1 MISFILW
8 YVLVSIIGWLAVP
21 VAYRLLPNLP
31 DRGFTLAR
39 PIGLLLWGYCFW
51 LLASLHI
58 IQNDTGGVLFAIFLL
73 AGFSIWL
80 ISRRQGIKEFLDW
93 LKSRKRLVLIS
104 ELVFLIAF
112 AAWALV
118 RAANPDITGT
128 EKPMELAFINSILRS
143 PSFPPNDPWL
153 SGYAISYY
161 YFGYVMVAMITR
173 LTGVVSGVAFN
184 LAVAMWF
191 GLTALAAYG
200 ILYSLLTIWK
210 NRTSEKSKNHPEKTD
225 VSEQPV
231 HGWAL
236 LGPFFILIV
245 SNIEGFLE
253 MLHAK
258 GIFWT
263 QSSNGNWQSSF
274 WSWLGIQE
282 LTDPPSL
289 PLSWVPTRIGGIWW
303 WRASRVLEDF
313 RIDGVSREIIDEFP
327 FFSYLLSDLHPH
339 VLAMPFALLAVG
351 LALNQY
357 LKSRE
362 PVPLQGMSILTW
374 LKLWWDGKNP
384 SLSATGLT
392 SWLRNSDFWFAALVL
407 GGLAFLNTWDFPIY
421 VALFSATYALI
432 RFQQEGWSI
441 ARLGDFIGT
450 AILLGVVGIILYFP
464 FYVGFS
470 SQAGGILPSL
480 SFFTRGVQFWVMFA
494 IMLIP
499 ILAWLIWLWRRQGSS
514 ELFWKGLKFSAAIT
528 FGLWLLSYLMGWF
541 ALSLPSIGNIIL
553 DIQGASDKL
562 TSIGSSL
569 INWGGLFAGVQG
581 SSDITVLL
589 LGTIGRRLIEP
600 GTWITLI
607 GLIALVWGMLASF
620 RPSCPVNELEEQP
633 LSLKENPKNFHL
645 MNENSIFPDANAF
658 VLLLVFVGCG
668 LVLTPEFFYLRDQ
681 FGWRM
686 NTIFKFYFQTW
697 IIWGLSAAFA
707 SVLLINTLKKFWGT
721 IYKIGW
727 VILILLGLAYPIFG
741 ILTKTDNFKP
751 SEFTLNGNAY
761 FQNGNS
767 DEWAG
772 INWLQQA
779 PLGVVA
785 EAVGGSY
792 SQYARISTQSGDPTV
807 LGWTGH
813 ESQWRGGSKEMGS
826 RETDIST
833 LYKTSDWN
841 TAKTILDEYNIRYI
855 FLDDLER
862 STYHVN
868 AVKFQNNL
876 KTVFQQG
883 SVIIYEYDGSNN

>member
-8 YVLVSIIGWLAVP
+8 YVLISIVGWLAVP

-39 PIGLLLWGYCFW
+39 PIGLLLWGYSFW

-58 IQNDTGGVLFAIFLL
+58 IQNDTGGVLFALFVL
-73 AGFSIWL
+73 AGFGIWI
-80 ISRRQGIKEFLDW
+80 ISRNHGWKEFLNW
-93 LKSRKRLVLIS
+93 LNSRKSLILIS
-104 ELVFLIAF
+104 EAVFLIAF

-118 RAANPDITGT
+118 RAANPDIIGT

-191 GLTALAAYG
+191 GLTAIAAYG

-210 NRTSEKSKNHPEKTD
+210 NHTSKKNTGDSEKVIVP
-225 VSEQPV
+225 EQPV
-231 HGWAL
+231 HIWAL

-245 SNIEGFLE
+245 SNIEGFFE
-253 MLHAK
+253 MLHAR

-263 QSSNGNWQSSF
+263 QTANGTWQSSF

-282 LTDPPSL
+282 LTSPPSL
-289 PLSWVPTRIGGIWW
+289 PLSWIPTRVGGIWW

-313 RIDGVSREIIDEFP
+313 DLARASREIIDEFP

-339 VLAMPFALLAVG
+339 VLTMPFALLAVG
-351 LALNQY
+351 LSLNLY
-357 LKSRE
+357 LQSRE
-362 PVPLQGMSILTW
+362 NAPSRRLSIFTW
-374 LKLWWDGKNP
+374 FKLWWDGKNP
-384 SLSATGLT
+384 PLAATDLT
-392 SWLRNSDFWFAALVL
+392 SWFRNPEFWFATLVL

-421 VALFSATYALI
+421 VALFSATYALV
-432 RFQQEGWSI
+432 RFQQEGWSL
-441 ARLGDFIGT
+441 ARLGDFLGT
-450 AILLGVVGIILYFP
+450 AVLLGVIGIILYFP

-480 SFFTRGVQFWVMFA
+480 SFFTRGVQFWMMFTT
-494 IMLIP
+494 MLIP
-499 ILAWLIWLWRRQGSS
+499 IIAWLIWMWRRQGNRSQ
-514 ELFWKGLKFSAAIT
+514 FWAGLKFSLAVT
-528 FGLWLLSYLMGWF
+528 FGLWLLSYLLGWL
-541 ALSLPSIGNIIL
+541 ALSLPSLGNTIL
-553 DIQGASDKL
+553 SIQGSSDTL
-562 TSIGSSL
+562 SALGSSFK
-569 INWGGLFAGVQG
+569 NWGGLFAGLQG
-581 SSDITVLL
+581 SSDTFSLL
-589 LGTIGRRLIEP
+589 VGSIRNRIVAP

-620 RPSCPVNELEEQP
+620 KPHCATDELEGQP
-633 LSLKENPKNFHL
+633 VAL
-645 MNENSIFPDANAF
+645 NENSQDVRLSGAVLRNPDPNAF

-686 NTIFKFYFQTW
+686 NTVFKFYFQTW

-707 SVLLINTLKKFWGT
+707 SALLISTLKKFWGT
-721 IYKIGW
+721 AYKIVW
-727 VILILLGLAYPIFG
+727 VLVIALGLAYPLFG
-741 ILTKTDNFKP
+741 VLTKTDNFKP
-751 SEFTLNGNAY
+751 AEFTLNGNAY
-761 FQNGNS
+761 FQNGS
-767 DEWAG
+767 PDEWTG
-772 INWLQQA
+772 IEWLQKA

-792 SQYARISTQSGDPTV
+792 SQYARISTQSGDPAV

-826 RETDIST
+826 READIGT
-833 LYKTSDWN
+833 LYKTTDWK
-841 TAKTILDEYNIRYI
+841 TAKAILDEYNIRYVFI
-855 FLDDLER
+855 DDLER

-876 KTVFQQG
+876 KPVFQQG
-883 SVIIYEYDGSNN
+883 SVIIYEYDGSNS

>member
-8 YVLVSIIGWLAVP
+8 YVLISIVGWLAVP

-39 PIGLLLWGYCFW
+39 PIGLLLWGYSFW

-58 IQNDTGGVLFAIFLL
+58 IQNDTGGVLFALVLL
-73 AGFSIWL
+73 AGFSIWI
-80 ISRRQGIKEFLDW
+80 ISRRHGWNEFVDW
-93 LKSRKRLVLIS
+93 LKSRRKVVLIS
-104 ELVFLIAF
+104 EAVFLLAF

-118 RAANPDITGT
+118 RAANPDIVGT

-161 YFGYVMVAMITR
+161 YFGYVLVAMIIR

-191 GLTALAAYG
+191 GLTAIAAYG
-200 ILYSLLTIWK
+200 IVYSLLAVWK
-210 NRTSEKSKNHPEKTD
+210 KRTSKKNKDLPEKAID
-225 VSEQPV
+225 LEQPV

-263 QSSNGNWQSSF
+263 QTANGTWQSSF
-274 WSWLGIQE
+274 WTWLGIQE
-282 LTDPPSL
+282 LTAPPTL
-289 PLSWVPTRIGGIWW
+289 PLSWIPNRIGGIWW

-313 RIDGVSREIIDEFP
+313 DLAGASREIIDEFP

-339 VLAMPFALLAVG
+339 VLAMPFALLAIG
-351 LALNQY
+351 LSLNLY
-357 LKSRE
+357 LQCRE
-362 PVPLQGMSILTW
+362 PAPVHGMSIFTW
-374 LKLWWDGKNP
+374 FKLWWDGKNP
-384 SLSATGLT
+384 PLSAAGLT
-392 SWLRNSDFWFAALVL
+392 SWFRNPDFWFAALVL

-421 VALFSATYALI
+421 VALFSATYALT
-432 RFQQEGWSI
+432 RFQQEGWSM

-450 AILLGVVGIILYFP
+450 AVLLGVVGIILYFP

-499 ILAWLIWLWRRQGSS
+499 IIAWLIWMWRRQGSS
-514 ELFWKGLKFSAAIT
+514 ALLWNGLKFSALVT
-528 FGLWLLSYLMGWF
+528 FGLWLLSYLLGWF
-541 ALSLPSIGNIIL
+541 ALSLPSLGNTIL
-553 DIQGASDKL
+553 GIQGSSQTL
-562 TSIGSSL
+562 TTIGSSF
-569 INWGGLFAGVQG
+569 INWGGLFASLQG
-581 SSDITVLL
+581 SSDTFSLL
-589 LGTIGRRLIEP
+589 VGSFGRRIIDP
-600 GTWITLI
+600 GAWLTLF
-607 GLIALVWGMLASF
+607 GMIALVWGMLASF
-620 RPSCPVNELEEQP
+620 KPHCSVDGLEGQPVSLEENERDFYP
-633 LSLKENPKNFHL
+633 TVTAINNPD
-645 MNENSIFPDANAF
+645 PNAF
-658 VLLLVFVGCG
+658 VLLMVFVGCG
-668 LVLTPEFFYLRDQ
+668 LVLIPEFFYLRDQ

-686 NTIFKFYFQTW
+686 NTVFKFYFQTW
-697 IIWGLSAAFA
+697 LIWGLSAAFVSA
-707 SVLLINTLKKFWGT
+707 LLIGTLKKFWGT

-727 VILILLGLAYPIFG
+727 VILIMIGLAYPLFG

-751 SEFTLNGNAY
+751 SVFTLNGNAY
-761 FQNGNS
+761 FQNGNP
-767 DEWAG
+767 DEWSG
-772 INWLQQA
+772 IRWLQQA
-779 PLGVVA
+779 PLGTVA

-792 SQYARISTQSGDPTV
+792 SQYARVSTQSGDPTV

-813 ESQWRGGSKEMGS
+813 ESQWRGGAKEMGS
-826 RETDIST
+826 RETDVAT
-833 LYKTSDWN
+833 LYKTSDWK
-841 TAKTILDEYNIRYI
+841 TARAILDEYHIRYVFI
-855 FLDDLER
+855 DDLER

-876 KTVFQQG
+876 KPVFQQG
-883 SVIIYEYDGSNN
+883 SVIIYEYDGLNS

>member
-8 YVLVSIIGWLAVP
+8 YVLISVVGWLAVP
-21 VAYRLLPNLP
+21 AAYRLLPNLP

-39 PIGLLLWGYCFW
+39 PIGLLLWGYSFW

-58 IQNDTGGVLFAIFLL
+58 IQNDTGGVLFALFLL

-80 ISRRQGIKEFLDW
+80 ISRQHGWREFLDW
-93 LKSRKRLVLIS
+93 IKSRKRLVLIS
-104 ELVFLIAF
+104 EAVFLLAF

-118 RAANPDITGT
+118 RAANPDIVGT

-161 YFGYVMVAMITR
+161 YFGYVLVAMLIR

-184 LAVAMWF
+184 LAVALWF

-210 NRTSEKSKNHPEKTD
+210 NHTSKKDGNYPEKA
-225 VSEQPV
+225 VNSEQPV
-231 HGWAL
+231 HAWAL

-253 MLHAK
+253 MLH
-258 GIFWT
+258 GRGLFWT
-263 QSSNGNWQSSF
+263 QTSNGKWLSSF

-282 LTDPPSL
+282 LTSPPSL
-289 PLSWVPTRIGGIWW
+289 PLSWIPTRVGGIWW
-303 WRASRVLEDF
+303 WRASRVLQDF
-313 RIDGVSREIIDEFP
+313 DLTGASREIIDEFP

-339 VLAMPFALLAVG
+339 VLTMPFALLAVG
-351 LALNQY
+351 LSLNLY
-357 LKSRE
+357 LKCRE
-362 PVPLQGMSILTW
+362 PAAVHGMSIFSW
-374 LKLWWDGKNP
+374 FKQWWDGKNP
-384 SLSATGLT
+384 PLSATGLT
-392 SWLRNSDFWFAALVL
+392 AWLRNPDFWFAALVL

-432 RFQQEGWSI
+432 RFQQEGWSF
-441 ARLGDFIGT
+441 ARLVDFIGT
-450 AILLGVVGIILYFP
+450 AILLGVTGIILYFP
-464 FYVGFS
+464 FYVGFT

-494 IMLIP
+494 TLLIP
-499 ILAWLIWLWRRQGSS
+499 IIAWLIWMWRKQGSRT
-514 ELFWKGLKFSAAIT
+514 LFWNGLKFSAAIT
-528 FGLWLLSYLMGWF
+528 FGLWLLSYLLGWF
-541 ALSLPSIGNIIL
+541 ALSLPSFGNTIL
-553 DIQGASDKL
+553 GIQGSSETL
-562 TSIGSSL
+562 TAIGSSF
-569 INWGGLFAGVQG
+569 INWGGLFASLQG
-581 SSDITVLL
+581 SSDTFSLL
-589 LGTIGRRLIEP
+589 VGSLGKRLIDP

-607 GLIALVWGMLASF
+607 GLIALVWGLLASF
-620 RPSCPVNELEEQP
+620 KPRCSVDELVGQAV
-633 LSLKENPKNFHL
+633 SLKDGEEDAYRAITAVNNPDPNV
-645 MNENSIFPDANAF
+645 F

-686 NTIFKFYFQTW
+686 NTVFKFYFQTW

-707 SVLLINTLKKFWGT
+707 SVLLISTLKKVWGA
-721 IYKIGW
+721 IYKVGW
-727 VILILLGLAYPIFG
+727 VILIVLGLAYPLFG
-741 ILTKTDNFKP
+741 VLTKTDNFKP
-751 SEFTLNGNAY
+751 AEFTLNGNAY
-761 FQNGNS
+761 FQNGS
-767 DEWAG
+767 PDEWAG
-772 INWLQQA
+772 IAWLQQA

-813 ESQWRGGSKEMGS
+813 ESQWRGGSREMGS

-833 LYKTSDWN
+833 LYKTTDWN
-841 TAKTILDEYNIRYI
+841 TAKTILDEYNIRYVFI
-855 FLDDLER
+855 DDLER

-876 KTVFQQG
+876 KSVFQHG
-883 SVIIYEYDGSNN
+883 SVIIYEYDGSNS